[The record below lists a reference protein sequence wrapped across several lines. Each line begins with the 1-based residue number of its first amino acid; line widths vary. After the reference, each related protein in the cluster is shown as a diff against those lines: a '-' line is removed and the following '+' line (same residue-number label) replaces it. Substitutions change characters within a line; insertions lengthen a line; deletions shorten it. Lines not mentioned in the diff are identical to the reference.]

1 MCRPGK
7 GSFTRM
13 SFSGFQKQLAGRM
26 KRLLKSLS
34 GILLNYKVLLFT
46 VIVLAGLVPVTIFSV
61 VQRNIQRDE
70 SIKNELAQLQIR
82 AVVLSDDIAAYPDL
96 ETARRA
102 GIFLQYSKYTSLNA
116 MRIRI
121 VDTSMQVVM
130 DTYEQENGK
139 YLVNP
144 RVLKAFSTWSTAS
157 TGSDSQ
163 KTIETAVPLE
173 SSAGERLGVFVISM
187 DVTQIDAQFSS
198 IDSSTGIIL
207 GIIMLLVLF
216 AAFLAAR
223 WLDRK
228 EKSIHMA
235 LSEIAAGHTTLRL
248 RTGRMREGAKS
259 AELIN
264 EILDNASLLDK
275 TREEFVSNVSH
286 ELKTPMTSIK
296 VLADSLNSAGDVPVE
311 MYRDFMK
318 DITRE
323 IDREN
328 KLIEDLLSLARMGRP
343 GSKLTITN
351 VSMNE
356 LIETTLKRLSP
367 LADLHRTELLFESYR
382 TVKAEVDEIKMTQVL
397 TNLVENAIKYGTEGG
412 WVRVFLNA
420 DYQYFFLRVEDNGIG
435 IPKEMQAHVFERFYR
450 VDKTRSRETGGTGLG
465 LAIVRSIVLMHRGT
479 IRLHSE
485 TEAEGGASHG
495 SVFTIRI
502 PLKYSDTVTKGSAAK
517 DSRESGHTAAESD
530 PKGEE
535 RSSI

>member
-1 MCRPGK
+1 
-7 GSFTRM
+7 M
-13 SFSGFQKQLAGRM
+13 SFSGFYRQAADKIKLFF
-26 KRLLKSLS
+26 KSLS
-34 GILLNYKVLLFT
+34 GILLNYKTVLFAI
-46 VIVLAGLVPVTIFSV
+46 IVAAGLVPVTVFSV
-61 VQRNIQRDE
+61 VQRNIQREE
-70 SIKNELAQLQIR
+70 SIQNELSQLQIR
-82 AVVLSDDIAAYPDL
+82 AVILSDDITAYPDL
-96 ETARRA
+96 TTARRA
-102 GIFLQYSKYTSLNA
+102 GVFLQYSKYTSLNA

-121 VDTSMQVVM
+121 VDTSMKVVL
-130 DTYEQENGK
+130 DTYEQENDK

-157 TGSDSQ
+157 TDSDSG

-173 SSAGERLGVFVISM
+173 SLSGDRLGVFVISM
-187 DVTQIDAQFSS
+187 DVTQIDAQFASL
-198 IDSSTGIIL
+198 DSSTGIIL
-207 GIIMLLVLF
+207 GIIVLLVLF
-216 AAFLAAR
+216 GAFLAAR

-228 EKSIHMA
+228 EKNINVA
-235 LSEIAAGHTTLRL
+235 LSEIAAGHTSLRL
-248 RTGRMREGAKS
+248 RTGRMKDSAKS

-264 EILDNASLLDK
+264 EILDNSSLLDK

-296 VLADSLNSAGDVPVE
+296 VLADSLNSAGDVPIE

-328 KLIEDLLSLARMGRP
+328 KIIGDLLSLARMDRP
-343 GSKLTITN
+343 ESTLTITN
-351 VSMNE
+351 VNMNE
-356 LIETTLKRLSP
+356 LVETTLKRLAP
-367 LADLHRTELLFESYR
+367 LADLRRTELLFESYR
-382 TVKAEVDEIKMTQVL
+382 TVTAEVDEIKMTQVV

-420 DYQYFFLRVEDNGIG
+420 DYQYFFLRIEDNGIG
-435 IPKEMQAHVFERFYR
+435 IPKDMQAHVFERFYR

-465 LAIVRSIVLMHRGT
+465 LAIVRSIVLMHHGT

-502 PLKYSDTVTKGSAAK
+502 PLKYSDAALKSSAAK
-517 DSRESGHTAAESD
+517 DSRETDQPDA
-530 PKGEE
+530 KGRRE
-535 RSSI
+535 RGK

>member
-1 MCRPGK
+1 
-7 GSFTRM
+7 M
-13 SFSGFQKQLAGRM
+13 SFSGFHRHTSDRK
-26 KRLLKSLS
+26 KRFISSLS
-34 GILLNYKVLLFT
+34 GALLNYKVLLFAL
-46 VIVLAGLVPVTIFSV
+46 IVTAGLVPVAVFSV
-61 VQRNIQRDE
+61 VQRNIQREE
-70 SIKNELAQLQIR
+70 SIQNELAQLQIR
-82 AVVLSDDIAAYPDL
+82 AVVLSDDITSYSSLAD
-96 ETARRA
+96 ARRA
-102 GIFLQYSKYTSLNA
+102 GVFLQYSKYTSLNA

-121 VDTSMQVVM
+121 VDTSMKVVM
-130 DTYEQENGK
+130 DTYEQENDK

-157 TGSDSQ
+157 TGSDSE

-187 DVTQIDAQFSS
+187 DVTQIDAQFAGVG
-198 IDSSTGIIL
+198 SSTGIIL
-207 GIIMLLVLF
+207 AIIVLLVLF
-216 AAFLAAR
+216 AAFLATR

-228 EKSIHMA
+228 EKNVNMV
-235 LSEIAAGHTTLRL
+235 LSEIAAGHTSLRL
-248 RTGRMREGAKS
+248 RPSRMRDSAKT

-264 EILDNASLLDK
+264 EILDNSSLLDK

-311 MYRDFMK
+311 MYKDFMK

-328 KLIEDLLSLARMGRP
+328 KIIEDLLSLARMDRP
-343 GSKLTITN
+343 ESTLN
-351 VSMNE
+351 VSNVNMND

-367 LADLHRTELLFESYR
+367 LADLHRTEILFESYR
-382 TVKAEVDEIKMTQVL
+382 TVTAEVDEIKMTQVI

-465 LAIVRSIVLMHRGT
+465 LAIVRSIVLMHHGT

-495 SVFTIRI
+495 SVFTVRI
-502 PLKYSDTVTKGSAAK
+502 PLKYSDAALKSSAAK
-517 DSRESGHTAAESD
+517 ESRESGVTE
-530 PKGEE
+530 KETG
-535 RSSI
+535 RKSSREHGK